1 MKFTSVHILGVLHD
15 WSLICLTMVSL
26 DIYYKEF
33 CYSPKMKCFSPFAFH
48 QLNRICGSRNHPY
61 LQEGWLISLYP
72 SPPGISS
79 LASYFA
85 FGYWDPPLLTLS
97 KIPMTTLGEGM
108 DIFWICPE
116 KKRGGREEEEA
127 EFTPYSGLYGEA
139 PPKRGTCIWKG
150 RDFMSRSIKK
160 GRETCHLGI

>member
-116 KKRGGREEEEA
+116 KKGGGGGRRRRQSLLPIVA
-127 EFTPYSGLYGEA
+127 YMGRLR
-139 PPKRGTCIWKG
+139 PKGVPVYERV
-150 RDFMSRSIKK
+150 
-160 GRETCHLGI
+160 GISWVEV